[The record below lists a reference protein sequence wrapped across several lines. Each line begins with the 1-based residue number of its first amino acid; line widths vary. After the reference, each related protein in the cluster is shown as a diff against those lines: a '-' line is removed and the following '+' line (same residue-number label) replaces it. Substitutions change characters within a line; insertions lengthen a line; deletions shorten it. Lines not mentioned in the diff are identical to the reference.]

1 MKTNILV
8 IILLTVFSL
17 SLQANEITLASEL
30 SKYNDMKI
38 ALKVKK
44 LEDKRNLV
52 SIQRDFRDRIR
63 ACQNL
68 KRENK
73 PLSKC

>member
-8 IILLTVFSL
+8 IILFTVFSL
-17 SLQANEITLASEL
+17 SLQADEITLASQL

-44 LEDKRNLV
+44 LEDKRDLISV
-52 SIQRDFRDRIR
+52 DRDFRDRLR
-63 ACQNL
+63 TCQNL

-73 PLSKC
+73 PLSEC